1 MEARKLYYAG
11 LKLEEDLA
19 MCKVFDELEANP
31 DVKILSHGRKN
42 EIIECG
48 RDRWGELKE
57 TGAKHLGFE
66 YHYINIQYRGFVFSI
81 EPATYYP
88 FTDENHP
95 GPINFVPYLIRDE
108 NHIAQCG
115 YAFRYDNIES
125 INEWIRTAVP
135 RPFYEKG
142 RIFEKRVDYKLEI
155 AKEIK

>member
-11 LKLEEDLA
+11 LSLEEDLA
-19 MCKVFDELEANP
+19 MCQVFDELEANP
-31 DVKILSHGRKN
+31 DVTILSHGRKN
-42 EIIECG
+42 EIIECEYN
-48 RDRWGELKE
+48 RWGELKE
-57 TGAKHLGFE
+57 LGTSHLGFE

-95 GPINFVPYLIRDE
+95 GPINFVPYLIRDK

-135 RPFYEKG
+135 KPFYEHGKV
-142 RIFEKRVDYKLEI
+142 FERRVDYKLEI
-155 AKEIK
+155 TKEVK

>member
-19 MCKVFDELEANP
+19 LCKVFDELEANP

-42 EIIECG
+42 EIIECEY
-48 RDRWGELKE
+48 DRWGELKPV
-57 TGAKHLGFE
+57 GISHLGFE
-66 YHYINIQYRGFVFSI
+66 FHYIIIQYGDFVFHI

-95 GPINFVPYLIRDE
+95 GKINFVPYLIIDHE
-108 NHIAQCG
+108 YIAQCG
-115 YAFRYDNIES
+115 YSFKYENIQD
-125 INEWIRTAVP
+125 IDEWIRKAVP

-142 RIFEKRVDYKLEI
+142 KMLKRKVDYLM
-155 AKEIK
+155 